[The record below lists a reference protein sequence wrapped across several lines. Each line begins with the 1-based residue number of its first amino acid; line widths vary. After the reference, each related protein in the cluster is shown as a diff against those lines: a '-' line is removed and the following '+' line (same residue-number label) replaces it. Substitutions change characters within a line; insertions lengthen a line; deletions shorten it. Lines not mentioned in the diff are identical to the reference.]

1 VRIDARRTFV
11 GLLIAGVAGGFLF
24 LPAIVYVGSFL
35 ASPIAPSKTP
45 VAPLLGDALWAKA
58 NGGRATTLEP
68 INPFTLGRMAA
79 CHILAETTNDERA
92 AQDAQHDECM
102 KLMPGVQAVG
112 YVSSIHL
119 RSQGV
124 WQDPRV
130 PFVQIATMTRMSD
143 KWTRTDLI
151 DTLAERAEFPDGSLG
166 VEQSARSYFGR
177 SAAELNVAQAA
188 LLAAMVAERRVDPWC
203 DPPAAARLR
212 QRILDRMHDNLAID
226 DAAFASASQAA
237 LGITATPPENHK
249 PCKSE

>member
-1 VRIDARRTFV
+1 
-11 GLLIAGVAGGFLF
+11 
-24 LPAIVYVGSFL
+24 
-35 ASPIAPSKTP
+35 
-45 VAPLLGDALWAKA
+45 
-58 NGGRATTLEP
+58 
-68 INPFTLGRMAA
+68 MAA

-143 KWTRTDLI
+143 KWTRSDLI

-188 LLAAMVAERRVDPWC
+188 LLAAMVGERRVDPWC
-203 DPPAAARLR
+203 DAPGAARLR

-226 DAAFASASQAA
+226 DAAFNSASQAE
-237 LGITATPPENHK
+237 LGITATPPEKHK
-249 PCKSE
+249 PCKA